1 MNSIFELSLNQPSL
15 QSMQA
20 SACGENRTK
29 GFDMKQLLERFSY
42 KFSVSNHI
50 QFLFNLLSNSKLR

>member
-1 MNSIFELSLNQPSL
+1 MNSIFELSLNKPSL
-15 QSMQA
+15 PSMQA

-42 KFSVSNHI
+42 KLKCIFFFIMCDAIPNG
-50 QFLFNLLSNSKLR
+50 NN